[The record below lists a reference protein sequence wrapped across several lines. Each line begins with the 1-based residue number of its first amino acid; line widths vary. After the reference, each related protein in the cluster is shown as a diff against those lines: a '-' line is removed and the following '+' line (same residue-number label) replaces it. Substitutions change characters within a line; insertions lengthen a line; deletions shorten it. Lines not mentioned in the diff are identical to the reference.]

1 MGQRVNGYCLNFNIK
16 KVKIPLDNSMK
27 TNFRK
32 KGFRLITYDHRDLIV
47 NLEGAC
53 SQSFMNKTNT
63 DCEHQQLLV
72 RAIV

>member
-32 KGFRLITYDHRDLIV
+32 KGFRLITYDHRHLIV
-47 NLEGAC
+47 NLEPVTGGRGVTK
-53 SQSFMNKTNT
+53 SSNLRKV
-63 DCEHQQLLV
+63 V
-72 RAIV
+72 RNHP